1 MCPMILNIL
10 RESSIYEKITMRWNS
25 PNFEGTYY
33 NCSCWHLVQNSN
45 NCNGGVNLVDCGKF
59 KLTAI
64 SYQSVADGNNFKE
77 KILTYKIFGL
87 VKNMY
92 IVAE

>member
-1 MCPMILNIL
+1 MQLL
-10 RESSIYEKITMRWNS
+10 AFGAEFQQLQR
-25 PNFEGTYY
+25 
-33 NCSCWHLVQNSN
+33 
-45 NCNGGVNLVDCGKF
+45 GVNLVDCGKF

-87 VKNMY
+87 VMNMY